1 MLEMLQSSS
10 HQLVTHEESGLGMI
24 EHSEVVAALNEKK
37 PSKKRVQFTEE
48 ERFEI
53 GKYAAVNETT
63 NAVRKF
69 KKAHPHLF
77 FSESTAR
84 KLRDR
89 YNNITKQKR
98 AMDNKMPHLKCG
110 RPLLLGAVLVEK

>member
-10 HQLVTHEESGLGMI
+10 RQLVTHEESGLGMI

-48 ERFEI
+48 ERFKI

-69 KKAHPHLF
+69 KKTHPHLF
-77 FSESTAR
+77 FNESRTR
-84 KLRDR
+84 KLRD
-89 YNNITKQKR
+89 
-98 AMDNKMPHLKCG
+98 
-110 RPLLLGAVLVEK
+110 